1 MVSAFRVARQVRSVL
16 SKARSSCLLTR
27 VIVVSC
33 PLGGFPMIEAR
44 GLSKRYGRVLAVDA
58 LSFEVRPG
66 VVAGFLGPN
75 GSGQGTTMRVVLGL
89 DAAHGGMDG
98 RGRGRR
104 RPAGPALARGRGA

>member
-44 GLSKRYGRVLAVDA
+44 GLSKRYGRVLAGDA

-66 VVAGFLGPN
+66 GVAGFLGPN
-75 GSGQGTTMRVVLGL
+75 GSGKATPMRPRL
-89 DAAHGGMDG
+89 DLAGPGGGHG
-98 RGRGRR
+98 RGGGA
-104 RPAGPALARGRGA
+104 RPAPPGAAPVA